1 MRSAHTSATASTI
14 GPAAIFGSSL
24 AACSK
29 VGSSRPSNAA
39 VTIDNADDAAF
50 ESFTKLAGKGGFGV
64 EYALPNSNLGLF
76 AQAASYVYQFDR
88 NGFDKTQADVLYT
101 AGLSYRLAY

>member
-1 MRSAHTSATASTI
+1 
-14 GPAAIFGSSL
+14 
-24 AACSK
+24 
-29 VGSSRPSNAA
+29 
-39 VTIDNADDAAF
+39 
-50 ESFTKLAGKGGFGV
+50 V
-64 EYALPNSNLGLF
+64 EYVVPNSNFGLF